1 MPTRARGATH
11 SRSSTKGDNVETNNF
26 IMVMFLAI
34 QKLPLDSKRRAKL
47 TAARDDLTVALRALE
62 DHPSYAHMM
71 DLNAAWARAHHTYAE
86 CQPTPPTPPRAGAG
100 EKEVER
106 KVA

>member
-1 MPTRARGATH
+1 M
-11 SRSSTKGDNVETNNF
+11 ETNNF

-47 TAARDDLTVALRALE
+47 AAARDDLAVALKAL
-62 DHPSYAHMM
+62 DTNPSYAHMM
-71 DLNAAWARAHHTYAE
+71 DLNAAWARAHHAYEE